1 MRTLSG
7 GNRRRVELAR
17 ALLHDPQILL
27 MDEPTVG
34 LDPQS
39 RRDML
44 DYVLRLCGEKNTAV
58 LWATHL
64 VDEAE
69 LADRIIVLHRGH
81 VLRDTSPSAL
91 VGRNRLPIPGRALP
105 QVDRRAGARAS
116 GACLTPPACPM
127 AATRAIRRVRS

>member
-39 RRDML
+39 QRDML

-81 VLRDTSPSAL
+81 VLGDTSPSAL
-91 VGRNRLPIPGRALP
+91 VGATGCQSLDGAFLKLTAEPAPELP
-105 QVDRRAGARAS
+105 ARA
-116 GACLTPPACPM
+116 
-127 AATRAIRRVRS
+127 